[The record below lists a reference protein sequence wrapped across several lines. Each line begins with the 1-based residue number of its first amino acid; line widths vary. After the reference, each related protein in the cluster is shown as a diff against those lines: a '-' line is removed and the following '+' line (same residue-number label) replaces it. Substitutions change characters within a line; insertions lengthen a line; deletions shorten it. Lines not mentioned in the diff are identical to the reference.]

1 MEPWPGEF
9 KRKHQF
15 KADEVDKVA
24 EIKLMFKA
32 DEVDKV
38 AEIKL
43 MLFIEKLKLLRYD
56 NPNDADF
63 GHEVAKL
70 IKKDE

>member
-15 KADEVDKVA
+15 KADELAKVA
-24 EIKLMFKA
+24 EIKLMF
-32 DEVDKV
+32 
-38 AEIKL
+38 
-43 MLFIEKLKLLRYD
+43 FIEKLKLLRHN

-63 GHEVAKL
+63 GYEVAKL

>member
-15 KADEVDKVA
+15 KADEVA
-24 EIKLMFKA
+24 
-32 DEVDKV
+32 KV

-43 MLFIEKLKLLRYD
+43 MLFIEKLKLLRHD

-63 GHEVAKL
+63 GYEVAKL
-70 IKKDE
+70 IKEDE